1 MNELTLFDTEL
12 TEETTGTVETSD
24 GTGVVCP
31 CCNGTGVREAAGS
44 GRAVTERP
52 SDPSTS
58 AAAGAAVRS
67 REGQQVGDVRPGT
80 QRHKMLAAFGKGEM
94 TDSEAASVAG
104 LNRPSVCYWKR
115 ASELRQAGYI
125 VPTGAE
131 RVDPDSGKNR
141 AVCAI
146 TLAGIKALAAL
157 GDGLGANPNG
167 YP

>member
-1 MNELTLFDTEL
+1 MNELTLFDEEPTTEP
-12 TEETTGTVETSD
+12 TVPVDTSD
-24 GTGVVCP
+24 GTDVVCP
-31 CCNGTGVREAAGS
+31 CCNGTGVRKAANT

-58 AAAGAAVRS
+58 AAAGEAVRS
-67 REGQQVGDVRPGT
+67 REGQQVGEIRPGT
-80 QRHKMLAAFGKGEM
+80 QRHKMLTAFGKGDM
-94 TDSEAASVAG
+94 TDSEAALVAG

-131 RVDPDSGKNR
+131 RTDPASGKNR
-141 AVCAI
+141 TVCAI
-146 TLAGIKALAAL
+146 TPTGIEALATL
-157 GDGLGANPNG
+157 GDGLDATPTS